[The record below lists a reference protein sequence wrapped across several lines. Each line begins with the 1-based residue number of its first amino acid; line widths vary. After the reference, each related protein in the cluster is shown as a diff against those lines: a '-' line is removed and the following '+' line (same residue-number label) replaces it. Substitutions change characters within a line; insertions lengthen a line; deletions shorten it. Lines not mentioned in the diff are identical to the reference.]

1 MSSWGK
7 TDAEASAPLWAAAYV
22 NAAPN
27 TTNRGNLFNNTTPN
41 NFISGVT
48 VGLFNYTAGEVPS
61 GAHRG
66 WVLKT
71 TGSGGRTGR
80 VRSETIVT
88 LSSNS

>member
-7 TDAEASAPLWAAAYV
+7 VDQAADAPLWAAAYV
-22 NAAPN
+22 NAAPTSAN
-27 TTNRGNLFNNTTPN
+27 RTTLFNNTTPN
-41 NFISGVT
+41 NFITGVT

-71 TGSGGRTGR
+71 TGSGGRSGR